1 MGKFC
6 AASEAELEVLEKLWD
21 LNEGVK
27 QSQLLALFEADGKE
41 WKRQTLNTFL
51 SRLEEKGFVTREH
64 RIVRT
69 VVSREDYH
77 YKQIQAAIDA
87 MYGGRLS
94 NLVAA
99 YYKDERIS
107 ESEKKE
113 LKRIVETYEG

>member
-1 MGKFC
+1 MKRVFT
-6 AASEAELEVLEKLWD
+6 ASEAEREVLEKLWD
-21 LNEGVK
+21 QKEGIK

-51 SRLEEKGFVTREH
+51 SRLEEKGLVTREH
-64 RIVRT
+64 RIVKT

-99 YYKDERIS
+99 YYKGEHIS

-113 LKRIVETYEG
+113 LKRIVESYEK